1 MDENDDFNE
10 EDNENQNDS
19 DIINVDIV
27 DNAGKMHSFS
37 FQMNTR
43 IKDVKQKY
51 IETIDIGPNANL
63 TFNYSGKI
71 LDPEKSLEYYNM
83 PSSVKFYVLLR
94 MKGGI

>member
-1 MDENDDFNE
+1 MDENDDFND

-19 DIINVDIV
+19 DIINVEIV
-27 DNAGKMHSFS
+27 DNAGNTHSFS

-43 IKDVKQKY
+43 IKDVKKKY
-51 IETIDIGPNANL
+51 IETIDATKNVNL

-83 PSSVKFYVLLR
+83 PSNVKFYVLLR
-94 MKGGI
+94 MKGGF